1 MKKRRYR
8 LFLPGAGL
16 AVAAVAG
23 VLLIPA
29 GRDTEKPVA
38 AMSGETAAAP
48 VPSGTPIPE
57 GSSGICRRICAA
69 GGNSAERL
77 KLVEALSDRLEE
89 EDRRRLADYI
99 RSGENNDI
107 EYVIKNNVMNRLR
120 AQKEAAPELSE
131 MLIDIARDR
140 KQDVVVRA
148 YAVQH
153 MRPWYEVTRDP
164 ALKQAFLDLLEERD
178 SEISGG
184 ALLALRRL
192 SEQYPQEFDA
202 AWIGSRAAGLAG
214 DSGAHVLSRVSALQV
229 ATLLRAPETADA
241 ARRIVVEG
249 SGHTALRLAA
259 LAALGELGSWSDL
272 PLLQELDGGRPPLS
286 GAARTAAAKL
296 MKRQKNNI

>member
-1 MKKRRYR
+1 
-8 LFLPGAGL
+8 
-16 AVAAVAG
+16 
-23 VLLIPA
+23 
-29 GRDTEKPVA
+29 
-38 AMSGETAAAP
+38 
-48 VPSGTPIPE
+48 
-57 GSSGICRRICAA
+57 
-69 GGNSAERL
+69 
-77 KLVEALSDRLEE
+77 
-89 EDRRRLADYI
+89 
-99 RSGENNDI
+99 
-107 EYVIKNNVMNRLR
+107 MNRLR

-272 PLLQELDGGRPPLS
+272 PLLRELDGGRPPLS

>member
-29 GRDTEKPVA
+29 GRDTVKPVT

-153 MRPWYEVTRDP
+153 MRPWYDVTRDP

-192 SEQYPQEFDA
+192 SEQYPQEFDRRMDRR
-202 AWIGSRAAGLAG
+202 RAAGSG
-214 DSGAHVLSRVSALQV
+214 GGSGAHVLSRVSALQV
-229 ATLLRAPETADA
+229 GDAPARA
-241 ARRIVVEG
+241 G
-249 SGHTALRLAA
+249 
-259 LAALGELGSWSDL
+259 
-272 PLLQELDGGRPPLS
+272 DGGC
-286 GAARTAAAKL
+286 GAAY
-296 MKRQKNNI
+296 